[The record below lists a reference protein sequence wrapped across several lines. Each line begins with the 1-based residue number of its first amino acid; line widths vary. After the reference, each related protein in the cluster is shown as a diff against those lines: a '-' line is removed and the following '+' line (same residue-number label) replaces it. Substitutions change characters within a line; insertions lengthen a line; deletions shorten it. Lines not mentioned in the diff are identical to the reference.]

1 MKLKILFIS
10 RNYPPRLGGL
20 EAFSY
25 NLIKEF
31 EAHEITHKITLGK
44 SYIHL
49 FWFLPFA
56 LLKGFYMTKKHGISF
71 IHLCDGFLAPIGIL
85 LKLLTG
91 VRISITIHGL
101 DITYRSF
108 LYQKVIPH
116 CAARLDKIIC
126 VSQSTQ
132 GECIRRGIP
141 PTQCIVIPNG
151 IRPEEFYMPHS
162 ADALRRKLEKMIGV
176 PIKKKTVLATVGR
189 LVPRKG
195 VVWFAEEV
203 ISRLD
208 APYLYLIVGDGPEYQ
223 RIEEILERSH
233 IRHRVFLLGRVSDE
247 ERNVVYNAS
256 DILIMPNITIPDDVE
271 GFGIVAIEA
280 GSCGLPVIASRLQGI
295 KDAVIDGETGYLV
308 RECDTEGFLR
318 KIKGMRLKKEHVR
331 AIVNSTFDWQKIYK
345 QYLDVMVKL

>member
-1 MKLKILFIS
+1 MKFKILFIS

-56 LLKGFYMTKKHGISF
+56 LFKGFYMTKKHGVSL

-85 LKLLTG
+85 LKLLTDA
-91 VRISITIHGL
+91 RISITIHGL

-108 LYQKVIPH
+108 LYQMVIPR

-126 VSQSTQ
+126 VSHSTKD
-132 GECIRRGIP
+132 ECILRGIP
-141 PTQCIVIPNG
+141 PSQCIVIPNG
-151 IRPEEFYMPHS
+151 IRPEEFYIPHS
-162 ADALRRKLEKMIGV
+162 EETLRRKLEKMIGV

-195 VVWFAEEV
+195 VAWFAEEV
-203 ISRLD
+203 IPRLD
-208 APYLYLIVGDGPEYQ
+208 ASYLYLIVGDGPEYQ
-223 RIEEILERSH
+223 RIEEILEGHH

-247 ERNVVYNAS
+247 ERNVIYNAS
-256 DILIMPNITIPDDVE
+256 DILIMPNIAIPDDVE

-280 GSCGLPVIASRLQGI
+280 GCCGLPVVASHLQGI
-295 KDAVIDGETGYLV
+295 KDSVIEGETGYLV

-318 KIKGMRLKKEHVR
+318 KIKGMRLKKDHVR
-331 AIVNSTFDWQKIYK
+331 SIVNSIFDWRQIYK
-345 QYLDVMVKL
+345 SYLDVMVKL